1 MKKWLSIIRYCLQ
14 MFQMDCY
21 FRQSWY
27 DRRLAFDRGVFNDS
41 MLLSTTVLKKMW
53 SPDTYIANGRKSYL
67 HTITV
72 PNMYI
77 RIDPDGKI
85 GLSQR

>member
-1 MKKWLSIIRYCLQ
+1 

-27 DRRLAFDRGVFNDS
+27 DRRLSFSPEVYNES
-41 MLLSTTVLKKMW
+41 MLLSTHVLEKMW
-53 SPDTYIANGRKSYL
+53 SPDTFIANGRGSYL
-67 HTITV
+67 HEITV

-85 GLSQR
+85 SFSQRLVGGMYH